1 MQLKPFL
8 LDAWLDQYEHD
19 IEFNLAASTGPTWTV
34 NDILA
39 LADDET
45 RHRFLNH
52 NLVYSRPAGA
62 DSLREAI
69 AEMQRVPVEA
79 VQIVTGASEALV
91 ALMWLAA
98 EPGAN
103 VIIPLPGFTTFSALP
118 ESLGLETRFYRVR
131 RENGFRIDP
140 DEIKRLA
147 DSKTKLILV
156 NSPHNPTGATIGD
169 GEMEALHDFTAERG
183 IQLVSDEVYHPIYHG
198 RPTKSAARLPHA
210 TVIADLSKA
219 FSIAGVR
226 TGWMIEH
233 DAQRRQ
239 QYWTARAYFSI
250 CNTTTGEILS
260 EIAIRKRDVVLGKTQ
275 EAATRNLKLLERFM
289 ADHRDVLGW
298 IPPQG
303 GMTAFP
309 WLVSGENAPPVL
321 PGRHRAWNPAGSR
334 RLLRCALA
342 FPPGLCRRRRQF
354 LQGARPL
361 RSIRKELV
369 GEDGHSMTGNLL
381 RRDQQYLIVV
391 IPTAERSGGGGI
403 CFRAYAGKRSAS
415 KLIQKSCDQ
424 APRCN
429 PFHQSRT
436 RDFAVFPR
444 TTSGLRCRRTAR
456 RRSGLRRVSGCPL
469 LVWQAD
475 AMTI

>member
-52 NLVYSRPAGA
+52 KLVYSHPAGA

-69 AEMQRVPVEA
+69 AEMQRVQVEA
-79 VQIVTGASEALV
+79 VQIVTGAAEAIL

-140 DEIKRLA
+140 DEIKQLA
-147 DSKTKLILV
+147 DSKTKLILL
-156 NSPHNPTGATIGD
+156 NSPHNPTGATISD
-169 GEMEALHDFTAERG
+169 DEMEALHDFTSERG

-198 RPTKSAARLPHA
+198 KHTKSAARLPHA
-210 TVIADLSKA
+210 TVISDLSKA
-219 FSIAGVR
+219 FSIPGVR

-239 QYWTARAYFSI
+239 QYWTARAYFSVS
-250 CNTTTGEILS
+250 NTTTGEILS
-260 EIAIRKRDVVLGKTQ
+260 EIAIRRRDVVLGKAQ
-275 EAATRNLKLLERFM
+275 ETATRNLSLLEHFM

-309 WLVSGENAPPVL
+309 WLLGGEDARPF
-321 PGRHRAWNPAGSR
+321 
-334 RLLRCALA
+334 C
-342 FPPGLCRRRRQF
+342 
-354 LQGARPL
+354 QGAAEHGILLAPGDCFDVPSHFRL
-361 RSIRKELV
+361 GFAAV
-369 GEDGHSMTGNLL
+369 AGN
-381 RRDQQYLIVV
+381 
-391 IPTAERSGGGGI
+391 
-403 CFRAYAGKRSAS
+403 
-415 KLIQKSCDQ
+415 
-424 APRCN
+424 
-429 PFHQSRT
+429 
-436 RDFAVFPR
+436 FPR
-444 TTSGLRCRRTAR
+444 ALERFGAFVKSWSAKM
-456 RRSGLRRVSGCPL
+456 
-469 LVWQAD
+469 AI
-475 AMTI
+475 A

>member
-8 LDAWLDQYEHD
+8 LDAWLDQYEHN
-19 IEFNLAASTGPTWTV
+19 IEFNLAASTGPSWSV

-52 NLVYSRPAGA
+52 KLVYSRPAGA

-69 AEMQRVPVEA
+69 AEMQGVPVEA

-91 ALMWLAA
+91 ALMWMAA

-118 ESLGLETRFYRVR
+118 ESLGLETRFYQVR

-147 DSKTKLILV
+147 DSSTKLILV
-156 NSPHNPTGATIGD
+156 NSPHNPTGAIISD
-169 GEMEALHDFTAERG
+169 EEMEALHDFTAQRG

-198 RPTKSAARLPHA
+198 RQTKSAARLPHA
-210 TVIADLSKA
+210 TVISDLSKA

-233 DAQRRQ
+233 DAKRRQ

-250 CNTTTGEILS
+250 SNTTTGEILS
-260 EIAIRKRDVVLGKTQ
+260 EIAIRERDRVLGKTQ
-275 EAATRNLKLLERFM
+275 QAATRNLKLLDRFM
-289 ADHRDVLGW
+289 ADHRDQLGW
-298 IPPQG
+298 IPPRG

-309 WLVSGENAPPVL
+309 WLTSGENERPFCKAATEHGILLAPGDCFDKPS
-321 PGRHRAWNPAGSR
+321 HF
-334 RLLRCALA
+334 RLGFAATGDDFSKALDR
-342 FPPGLCRRRRQF
+342 F
-354 LQGARPL
+354 GA
-361 RSIRKELV
+361 LV
-369 GEDGHSMTGNLL
+369 KSWSAKM
-381 RRDQQYLIVV
+381 V
-391 IPTAERSGGGGI
+391 TA
-403 CFRAYAGKRSAS
+403 
-415 KLIQKSCDQ
+415 
-424 APRCN
+424 
-429 PFHQSRT
+429 
-436 RDFAVFPR
+436 
-444 TTSGLRCRRTAR
+444 
-456 RRSGLRRVSGCPL
+456 
-469 LVWQAD
+469 
-475 AMTI
+475 

>member
-1 MQLKPFL
+1 MRLKPFL
-8 LDAWLDQYEHD
+8 LDVWLDQYEHN

-39 LADDET
+39 LADEET

-52 NLVYSRPAGA
+52 KLVYSHPAGA

-69 AEMQRVPVEA
+69 AEMQDAAVEA
-79 VQIVTGASEALV
+79 VQVVTGASEALL

-147 DSKTKLILV
+147 DAKTKLILV
-156 NSPHNPTGATIGD
+156 NCPHNPTGATIAD
-169 GEMEALHDFTAERG
+169 EEMEALHEFTAERG

-210 TVIADLSKA
+210 TVISDLSKA

-233 DAQRRQ
+233 DAQRRE
-239 QYWTARAYFSI
+239 QYWNARAYFSVS
-250 CNTTTGEILS
+250 NTTTGEILS
-260 EIAIRKRDVVLGKTQ
+260 EVAIRKREIVLGKAQ
-275 EAATRNLKLLERFM
+275 ELATRNLALLERFM
-289 ADHRDVLGW
+289 GEHRDVLGW
-298 IPPQG
+298 TAPQG

-309 WLVSGENAPPVL
+309 WLISGED
-321 PGRHRAWNPAGSR
+321 
-334 RLLRCALA
+334 
-342 FPPGLCRRRRQF
+342 
-354 LQGARPL
+354 ARPFC
-361 RSIRKELV
+361 
-369 GEDGHSMTGNLL
+369 
-381 RRDQQYLIVV
+381 QAA
-391 IPTAERSGGGGI
+391 AERGI
-403 CFRAYAGKRSAS
+403 LLAPGDCFDTPEHFRIGFAAAGDGFSTALERLGEFVKNWGAETTERSAS
-415 KLIQKSCDQ
+415 
-424 APRCN
+424 
-429 PFHQSRT
+429 SRI
-436 RDFAVFPR
+436 
-444 TTSGLRCRRTAR
+444 
-456 RRSGLRRVSGCPL
+456 
-469 LVWQAD
+469 
-475 AMTI
+475 TIGA

>member
-19 IEFNLAASTGPTWTV
+19 IEFNLGASTGPTWTV

-69 AEMQRVPVEA
+69 AGMQGVPAEA

-103 VIIPLPGFTTFSALP
+103 VIIPLPGYAPFSALP
-118 ESLGLETRFYRVR
+118 DSLGLETRYYHVR

-156 NSPHNPTGATIGD
+156 NSPHHPTGATISD
-169 GEMEALHDFTAERG
+169 GEMEALHHFSAERG
-183 IQLVSDEVYHPIYHG
+183 IQLVSEEVYHPIYHG
-198 RPTKSAARLPHA
+198 RQTKSAARLPHA
-210 TVIADLSKA
+210 TVISDLSKA
-219 FSIAGVR
+219 FSLPGVR

-233 DAQRRQ
+233 NARRRQ
-239 QYWTARAYFSI
+239 QYWTARAYFTVS
-250 CNTTTGEILS
+250 NATTAEILS
-260 EIAIRKRDVVLGKTQ
+260 EIAIRKRDAVLGKAQ
-275 EAATRNLKLLERFM
+275 ETAARNLKLLDRFM
-289 ADHRDVLGW
+289 AAHRDVLGW

-309 WLVSGENAPPVL
+309 WLVSGE
-321 PGRHRAWNPAGSR
+321 S
-334 RLLRCALA
+334 
-342 FPPGLCRRRRQF
+342 
-354 LQGARPL
+354 ARPFCQAATEHG
-361 RSIRKELV
+361 I
-369 GEDGHSMTGNLL
+369 LL
-381 RRDQQYLIVV
+381 APGDCFDAPSHFRLGFAAAGDNFPKALDRFEEFVKSWSAKIV
-391 IPTAERSGGGGI
+391 TA
-403 CFRAYAGKRSAS
+403 
-415 KLIQKSCDQ
+415 
-424 APRCN
+424 
-429 PFHQSRT
+429 
-436 RDFAVFPR
+436 
-444 TTSGLRCRRTAR
+444 
-456 RRSGLRRVSGCPL
+456 
-469 LVWQAD
+469 
-475 AMTI
+475 

>member
-34 NDILA
+34 NDVLA
-39 LADDET
+39 LADGET

-69 AEMQRVPVEA
+69 AEMQRVPVET

-103 VIIPLPGFTTFSALP
+103 VIIPQPGYPPFSALP

-156 NSPHNPTGATIGD
+156 NSPHNPTGATISD

-198 RPTKSAARLPHA
+198 RPTKSAARLPRA

-219 FSIAGVR
+219 FSLAGVR
-226 TGWMIEH
+226 TGWIIEH

-239 QYWTARAYFSI
+239 QYWNARANFSI
-250 CNTTTGEILS
+250 SNTTTGEILS
-260 EIAIRKRDVVLGKTQ
+260 EIAIRKRDVVLGKAQ
-275 EAATRNLKLLERFM
+275 ETATRNRQLLERFM
-289 ADHRDVLGW
+289 ADHRDLLGW

-309 WLVSGENAPPVL
+309 WLVSGELLNVENSRPFCQAATERGILLAPGDCFDAPSHFRL
-321 PGRHRAWNPAGSR
+321 GFAAAGDNFSK
-334 RLLRCALA
+334 ALDRFGA
-342 FPPGLCRRRRQF
+342 FVKSWS
-354 LQGARPL
+354 A
-361 RSIRKELV
+361 KMV
-369 GEDGHSMTGNLL
+369 
-381 RRDQQYLIVV
+381 
-391 IPTAERSGGGGI
+391 TA
-403 CFRAYAGKRSAS
+403 
-415 KLIQKSCDQ
+415 
-424 APRCN
+424 
-429 PFHQSRT
+429 
-436 RDFAVFPR
+436 
-444 TTSGLRCRRTAR
+444 
-456 RRSGLRRVSGCPL
+456 
-469 LVWQAD
+469 
-475 AMTI
+475 